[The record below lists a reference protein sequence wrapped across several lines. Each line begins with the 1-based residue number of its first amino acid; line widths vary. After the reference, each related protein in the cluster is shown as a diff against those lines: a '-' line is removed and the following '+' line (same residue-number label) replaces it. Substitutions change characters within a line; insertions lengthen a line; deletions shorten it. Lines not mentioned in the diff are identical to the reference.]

1 MEFYPAIGAHGAH
14 ALTFVWDDGNGNR
27 NGNFEKTGLC
37 LAS

>member
-1 MEFYPAIGAHGAH
+1 MRGFLGAREYHT
-14 ALTFVWDDGNGNR
+14 LTFVWDDGKGNP